1 MATID
6 VTIKILSPIHL
17 GSGQADVNVD
27 AEIVHDEFGLPYFPG
42 KRFKGLLYESAVEVV
57 EMFELSGLASEQSS
71 LLEKIFHRHSESDV
85 QLIVPNFFIR
95 PRAEYELLCAE
106 WKYLQWEYSEI
117 FTATEV
123 LNAFT
128 SLRYQ
133 TRLENGIA
141 ADGSLHN
148 LRVLDDGLEFFGEVT
163 LLNADEQI
171 VNLLALAMK
180 NLSAAG
186 TKRNRGFGRIKC
198 TATFDGSPA
207 DKLARKFLAKV
218 V

>member
-27 AEIVHDEFGLPYFPG
+27 AEIVRDEFGFPYFPG

-57 EMFELSGLASEQSS
+57 EMFELSGLAAEQSA
-71 LLEKIFHRHSESDV
+71 LLEKIFHRHSESAV
-85 QLIVPNFFIR
+85 QLVVPNFFIR
-95 PRAEYELLCAE
+95 PRDEYERLCAE
-106 WKYLQWEYSEI
+106 WKYLQRRFPAV

-133 TRLENGIA
+133 TRLEDGVA

-148 LRVLDDGLEFFGEVT
+148 LRVLEDGLV
-163 LLNADEQI
+163 
-171 VNLLALAMK
+171 M
-180 NLSAAG
+180 
-186 TKRNRGFGRIKC
+186 TKSVPCWRWQLKI
-198 TATFDGSPA
+198 
-207 DKLARKFLAKV
+207 
-218 V
+218 